1 MKAITNAG
9 VIQAVPGSTA
19 AVSTNVPAVATN
31 VPAVSNAPT
40 AAVNSNA
47 AANLAAA
54 QIGIAANQTTGTI
67 FGQLLKNQDY
77 AHFLHLSLIFWLY
90 LISIYP

>member
-19 AVSTNVPAVATN
+19 AVSTN